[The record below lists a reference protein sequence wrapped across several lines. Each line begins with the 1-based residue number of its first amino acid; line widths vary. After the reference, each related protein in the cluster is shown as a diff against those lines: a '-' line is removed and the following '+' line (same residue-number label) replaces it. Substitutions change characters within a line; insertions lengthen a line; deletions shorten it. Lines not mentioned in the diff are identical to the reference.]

1 MAGTDISDKIK
12 AWIEKNVK
20 DPKEKQFLYDLLEC
34 ELAYVDQE
42 KPDFKKDF
50 KTIIE
55 QRFPFKPK
63 EDEDG

>member
-1 MAGTDISDKIK
+1 MTGVGLSDKIK

-20 DPKEKQFLYDLLEC
+20 DPKEKQILYELLDC

-50 KTIIE
+50 DSIIE
-55 QRFPFKPK
+55 QRFPFIS
-63 EDEDG
+63 EDA

>member
-1 MAGTDISDKIK
+1 MVGIGISDKIK

-20 DPKEKQFLYDLLEC
+20 DPKEKQILYELLDC

-50 KTIIE
+50 DSIIE
-55 QRFPFKPK
+55 QRFPFIS
-63 EDEDG
+63 EDA